1 VSLLSTHWKTI
12 TRIPDGEAAMK
23 KTTPQASDLTRRRF
37 VTSAASSLLGVGLL
51 PSLSAPVFGK
61 EKATDE
67 PPMPMRDNPAK
78 RVIYLYMSG
87 GMTHLDTL
95 DTKPGHENQGPVREL
110 KTNVPGIHL
119 SEYLP
124 QLTNHVD
131 KMAIINSMTST
142 AGAHEQARYLMHTSY
157 ERRATISHP
166 GIGAYMLKYLDKL
179 NRDLPGSVFI
189 GGNSRIDGGAGFF
202 ESSYE
207 PLAINNPEDGLKN
220 IRAKFDPSQFSHNL
234 DLSADLDKEFHKTYD
249 IKSTRAYTSMY
260 EDAVR
265 LMKSEDLKAFDL
277 GQEDKRVKE
286 TYGDN
291 PFGQGCLLAR
301 RLVQHD
307 VRAVEVSYG
316 GWDTHQSNF
325 IAVPERAGVLDQ
337 ALAALLTDLERTG
350 LLDSTLVVLAT
361 EFGRTPRVNQ
371 NAGRD
376 HYPKAFSCMLAGG
389 GVNAGVKWGK
399 TTPGG
404 EEVDDKSMFP
414 EDFNATIA
422 YGLGVA
428 VDRVV
433 MSPSLR
439 PFKVAHH
446 GQPETRLF
454 S

>member
-1 VSLLSTHWKTI
+1 
-12 TRIPDGEAAMK
+12 MK
-23 KTTPQASDLTRRRF
+23 KLANKANEQTRRRF
-37 VTSAASSLLGVGLL
+37 VTAAASSLLGVGLL
-51 PSLSAPVFGK
+51 PSAGLFTGVGGEAFGK
-61 EKATDE
+61 DKEGQDKEGQDKETAK
-67 PPMPMRDNPAK
+67 PPLPMRTKPAK

-110 KTNVPGIHL
+110 KTNVSGLRI

-124 QLTNHVD
+124 QLSNHAD

-166 GIGAYMLKYLDKL
+166 GIGAYLLKYLDKL
-179 NRDLPGSVFI
+179 NEDLPGSVFI

-220 IRAKFDPSQFSHNL
+220 IRARFNPAQFSQNL
-234 DLSADLDKEFHKTYD
+234 SLSAELDAEFRKTNNV
-249 IKSTRAYTSMY
+249 KSTRAYTSMY

-277 GQEDKRVKE
+277 SQEDKLVRE

-301 RLVQHD
+301 RLIEYD
-307 VRAVEVSYG
+307 VRAVEVNFG

-325 IAVPERAGVLDQ
+325 VAVPDRTAVLDQ

-361 EFGRTPRVNQ
+361 EFGRTPRINQ
-371 NAGRD
+371 NVGRD

-389 GVNAGVKWGK
+389 GVTGGIKYGK

-404 EEVDDKSMFP
+404 EEVADKP
-414 EDFNATIA
+414 VQPQDFNATIA

-439 PFKVAHH
+439 PFKVAHK
-446 GQPETRLF
+446 GLPVMDLF

>member
-1 VSLLSTHWKTI
+1 
-12 TRIPDGEAAMK
+12 MK
-23 KTTPQASDLTRRRF
+23 KDSTIAPEQTRRRF
-37 VTSAASSLLGVGLL
+37 MTTAASSLLGVSLL
-51 PSLSAPVFGK
+51 PGMHGRAFGREDDAK
-61 EKATDE
+61 
-67 PPMPMRDNPAK
+67 PGFPMRKNPAQ
-78 RVIYLYMSG
+78 RVIYLYMGG

-95 DTKPGHENQGPVREL
+95 DTKPGHKNQGPVREV
-110 KTNVPGIHL
+110 KTNVPGIRL

-124 QLTNHVD
+124 QLSRHAD

-157 ERRATISHP
+157 EQRATIKHP
-166 GIGAYMLKYLDKL
+166 GIGAYLLKYRDRL
-179 NRDLPGSVFI
+179 NKDLPGSVFI

-207 PLAINNPEDGLKN
+207 PLAINNPADGLKN
-220 IRAKFDPSQFSHNL
+220 IRAKFDPARFRKNL
-234 DLSADLDKEFHKTYD
+234 DLSADLDAEFHKAYNL
-249 IKSTRAYTSMY
+249 KATRAYTSMY

-277 GQEDKRVKE
+277 RQENENTKE
-286 TYGDN
+286 AYGDD

-301 RLVQHD
+301 RLIEHD

-316 GWDTHQSNF
+316 GWDTHQNNF
-325 IAVPERAGVLDQ
+325 INVPERTAVLDR
-337 ALAALLTDLERTG
+337 ALSALLSDLERTG

-361 EFGRTPRVNQ
+361 EFGRTPTINQ

-376 HYPKAFSCMLAGG
+376 HYPKAFSTMLAGG
-389 GVNAGVKWGK
+389 GVTGGVKWGK

-404 EEVDDKSMFP
+404 EEVDEKPMKP
-414 EDFNATIA
+414 QDFNATIA
-422 YGLGVA
+422 YGLGVS

-439 PFKVAHH
+439 PFKVAHK
-446 GQPETRLF
+446 GKPETRLF
-454 S
+454 V

>member
-1 VSLLSTHWKTI
+1 
-12 TRIPDGEAAMK
+12 MK
-23 KTTPQASDLTRRRF
+23 KLAKKANEQTRRRF
-37 VTSAASSLLGVGLL
+37 VTAAASSLLGVGLL
-51 PSLSAPVFGK
+51 PSGLLPGGQVFGK
-61 EKATDE
+61 DKDKEKK
-67 PPMPMRDNPAK
+67 PPLPMRKTPAK

-110 KTNVPGIHL
+110 KTNVAGVRL

-124 QLTNHVD
+124 QLTNHAD

-157 ERRATISHP
+157 ERRATIQHP

-179 NRDLPGSVFI
+179 NEDLPGSVFI

-220 IRAKFDPSQFSHNL
+220 IRARFKPDQFRQNL
-234 DLSADLDKEFHKTYD
+234 DLSAELDAEFRKVYNV
-249 IKSTRAYTSMY
+249 KSTRAYTSMY

-277 GQEDKRVKE
+277 GQEDKVARE
-286 TYGDN
+286 AYGDN

-301 RLVQHD
+301 RLIEHD

-325 IAVPERAGVLDQ
+325 VAVPERAGVLDQ
-337 ALAALLTDLERTG
+337 ALAALLSDLERTG

-361 EFGRTPRVNQ
+361 EFGRTPRINQ

-389 GVNAGVKWGK
+389 GVTGGIKYGK

-404 EEVDDKSMFP
+404 EEVAEKALEP
-414 EDFNATIA
+414 QDFNATIA

-439 PFKVAHH
+439 PFKVAHK
-446 GQPETRLF
+446 GLPVMDLF
-454 S
+454 G